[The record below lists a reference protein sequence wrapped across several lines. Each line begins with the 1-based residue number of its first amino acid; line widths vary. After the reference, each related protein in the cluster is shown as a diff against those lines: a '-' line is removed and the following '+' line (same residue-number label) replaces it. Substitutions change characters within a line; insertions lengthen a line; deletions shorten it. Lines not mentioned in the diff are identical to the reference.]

1 MPISKI
7 DELVRDMLLRQ
18 SRIVYPE
25 VEEWV
30 LNVGIDAYEHSLHPK
45 EEDQLIQN

>member
-1 MPISKI
+1 MPISNI
-7 DELVRDMLLRQ
+7 YELVRDMLLCQ

-25 VEEWV
+25 VEDWV
-30 LNVGIDAYEHSLHPK
+30 LNVAIDAYEHSLHPK